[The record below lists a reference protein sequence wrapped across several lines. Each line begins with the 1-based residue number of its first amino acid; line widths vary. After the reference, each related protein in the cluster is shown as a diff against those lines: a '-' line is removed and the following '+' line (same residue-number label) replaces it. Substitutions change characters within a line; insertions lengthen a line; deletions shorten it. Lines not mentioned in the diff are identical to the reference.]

1 MCGIAGY
8 LAPGEKT
15 AHFDETL
22 SAMADALRHRGPD
35 DGGLWYDAEKGVG
48 LAHRRLAILDL
59 SGAGH
64 QPMHAASGRYVLA
77 FNGEIYN
84 FRELQRELAELGHC
98 FRGHSDTEVMLAAFD
113 AWGVAAALS
122 RFTGMFAFALWDR
135 QRDML
140 YLARDRAGEKPLYY
154 GWCGGSFLFSSELK
168 ALRRHPDWHGG
179 VDPFSLHLL
188 LRYTYLPAPHCIH
201 PGVYKLPA
209 GSLLTL
215 SRGGASGSER
225 IIPYWS
231 LLETLHRAEP
241 FTGNDPEA
249 LQVLDA
255 ALSRAVKRQMVADVP
270 LGAFLS
276 GGIDSSTVVA
286 LMQAQSAQ
294 PVKTFTIG
302 FHEKGYDEAAQA
314 RAVARHLGT
323 EHTELYV
330 TDREALEVIPQLPRL
345 YDEPFADSSQIPTFL
360 LARLARSQVTVSL
373 SGDGGDELFG
383 GYRRYALIERH
394 WRRISCLPA
403 ALRRAAL
410 RGVEPALS
418 LVEGA
423 LGRLPGKRPDLARLR
438 RLARLA
444 AAGSVPELN
453 ELLTC
458 YDRWAGEATGYTAL
472 PVLPKA
478 NRELWEAH
486 PKVLEHLMLL
496 DFQRYLPDDILVK
509 VDRAAMAVSLETRI
523 PLLDPEVIELSW
535 RLPRHFKWRDG
546 EGKWLL
552 RQVLYQYLP
561 RHLVDRPKSG
571 FGIPVGHWLKGPL
584 REWGESLLSEAA
596 LQHSGLLVPG
606 PIRRTWQEHVTGA
619 QDRTFELWPVLM
631 FQAWL
636 LEGSSGNGG

>member
-8 LAPGEKT
+8 LAPNGKMGR
-15 AHFDETL
+15 FSETL
-22 SAMADALRHRGPD
+22 SAMAETLRHRGPD
-35 DGGLWYDAEKGVG
+35 DGGIWYDAEKGVG

-59 SGAGH
+59 SSAGH

-77 FNGEIYN
+77 FNGEVYN
-84 FRELQRELAELGHC
+84 FQELQRELGELGRR
-98 FRGHSDTEVMLAAFD
+98 FRGHSDTEVMLAAFEE
-113 AWGVAAALS
+113 WGVAAALT
-122 RFTGMFAFALWDR
+122 RFIGMFAFALWDR
-135 QRDML
+135 QRDTL

-154 GWCGGSFLFSSELK
+154 GWCGGSFLFGSELK
-168 ALRRHPDWHGG
+168 ALRRHPDWKGG
-179 VDPFSLHLL
+179 VDPHSLHLL

-201 PGVYKLPA
+201 PGISKLPA

-215 SRGGASGSER
+215 SSGGSSGSER
-225 IIPYWS
+225 IVPYWS
-231 LLETLHRAEP
+231 LLENLQRAEP
-241 FTGNDPEA
+241 FTGGDLEA
-249 LQVLDA
+249 RQALGA
-255 ALSRAVKRQMVADVP
+255 ALSRAVKRQMVSDVP

-286 LMQAQSAQ
+286 LMQAQSPR

-302 FHEKGYDEAAQA
+302 FYEKGYDEAAQA
-314 RAVARHLGT
+314 RAVASHLGT
-323 EHTELYV
+323 DHTELYV
-330 TDREALEVIPQLPRL
+330 TDREALEVIPKLPQF

-360 LARLARSQVTVSL
+360 LAQLARRHVTVSL

-394 WRRISCLPA
+394 WRRISRVPGS
-403 ALRRAAL
+403 LRRAAF
-410 RGVEPALS
+410 RGIEQALP
-418 LVEGA
+418 LAERA
-423 LGRLPGKRPDLARLR
+423 LGRLTGSLDLDRLR

-458 YDRWAGEATGYTAL
+458 YDRWAEAATGQAAL
-472 PVLPKA
+472 PALPLA

-486 PKVLEHLMLL
+486 PETLEHLMLL

-535 RLPRHFKWRDG
+535 RLPRHFKWREG
-546 EGKWLL
+546 QGKWLL
-552 RQVLYQYLP
+552 RQVLYQHVP
-561 RHLVDRPKSG
+561 RNLVERPKCG
-571 FGIPVGHWLKGPL
+571 FGIPVGLWLKGPL
-584 REWGESLLSEAA
+584 KEWGESLLSEAA
-596 LQHSGLLVPG
+596 LQRSGLLVPG
-606 PIRRTWQEHVTGA
+606 PIRRTWQEHLSGA
-619 QDRTFELWPVLM
+619 RDRTFELWPVLM

-636 LEGSSGNGG
+636 EDNG